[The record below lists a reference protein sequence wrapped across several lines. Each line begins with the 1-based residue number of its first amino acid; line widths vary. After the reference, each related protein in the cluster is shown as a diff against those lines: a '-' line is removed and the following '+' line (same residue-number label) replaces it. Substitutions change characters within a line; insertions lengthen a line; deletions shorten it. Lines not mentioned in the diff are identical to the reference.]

1 MKGLKNQDSVFK
13 VLKSLIPVAAVL
25 GGVLIGLISA
35 LTDMLGSVIPG
46 TNIFMVCNIIDSLY
60 KSLKEKE

>member
-1 MKGLKNQDSVFK
+1 VKGLKNQDSVFK